1 MKKVFLDTNVI
12 LDFLGERAG
21 FYEAAAKVITLA
33 DMKKMKIYTSAVSIA
48 NTYYLLA
55 KYENHESAIEKI
67 RKFKVL
73 CNVSIIDDE
82 VIDKAI
88 NSNFKDFED
97 SIQYFSAVA
106 CGCTTIITRNEK
118 DFKNALTT
126 IIDPIG
132 FLQGFK
138 K

>member
-118 DFKNALTT
+118 DFKNALIT